1 MYACMHVCMHVCM
14 YACMYVCVYLYIYIC
29 SCAHT
34 GMHLHVIPLYLPT
47 CLPASQ
53 PAYLQPSI
61 HPLFLASNL
70 LQGRAKSPLGLPR
83 MGEHADG
90 QAPSRLGFSLFFLF
104 LGGCP
109 GLKVKVQGSLLC
121 VTISGWAVYNMSRV
135 SGRGS

>member
-14 YACMYVCVYLYIYIC
+14 YVCMCILIHIYIC

-47 CLPASQ
+47 CLPASL

-109 GLKVKVQGSLLC
+109 GLKVKAQGSLLC